1 MIFLAISSLMATRAS
16 LTLTITFPPSDDTMR
31 HRAPGH
37 KAEIF
42 EMLFDLSTPADFED
56 QYFLLRHSPV

>member
-16 LTLTITFPPSDDTMR
+16 LTLTITFPPSDDTILTVS
-31 HRAPGH
+31 PGH

-42 EMLFDLSTPADFED
+42 EMLF
-56 QYFLLRHSPV
+56 